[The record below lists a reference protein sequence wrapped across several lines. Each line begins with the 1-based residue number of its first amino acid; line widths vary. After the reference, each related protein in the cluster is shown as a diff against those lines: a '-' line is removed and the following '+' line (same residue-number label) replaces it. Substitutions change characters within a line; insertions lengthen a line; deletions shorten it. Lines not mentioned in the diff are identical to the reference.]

1 MQRRSA
7 SVGLK
12 LEPRAALLLGEGR
25 WAEEKTVARIDGL
38 AEKARGE
45 HIRSGERLNSRVL
58 FAVEWEEGGKTL
70 SARGYTVDISPKG
83 CMAILEQGLPVGQ
96 KLKVVNGMNGKT
108 AAATLIWRGHEG
120 RKGWEVGLELE
131 GMDGDFWG
139 MEF

>member
-1 MQRRSA
+1 ME
-7 SVGLK
+7 L
-12 LEPRAALLLGEGR
+12 RAALLLGEER
-25 WAEEKTVARIDGL
+25 WAEEETVARIDGL

-45 HIRSGERLNSRVL
+45 HIRSGERLNSRVQL
-58 FAVEWEEGGKTL
+58 TVEWEEGGKKL
-70 SARGYTVDISPKG
+70 SASGYTVDISPKG
-83 CMAILEQGLPVGQ
+83 CMAIVEQGLPVGQ
-96 KLKVVNGMNGKT
+96 KTKVVNGMNGKT

>member
-7 SVGLK
+7 SFGLK
-12 LEPRAALLLGEGR
+12 LELRAALLLGEEG
-25 WAEEKTVARIDGL
+25 WAEEETVARIDGL

-45 HIRSGERLNSRVL
+45 HIRSGERLNSRVQL
-58 FAVEWEEGGKTL
+58 TVEWEEGGKKL
-70 SARGYTVDISPKG
+70 SASGYTVDISPKG
-83 CMAILEQGLPVGQ
+83 CMAIVEQGLPVGQ
-96 KLKVVNGMNGKT
+96 RLKVVNGMNGNT

-131 GMDGDFWG
+131 GTEGDFWG

>member
-12 LEPRAALLLGEGR
+12 LELRAALLLGEGR
-25 WAEEKTVARIDGL
+25 WEEEKTVARIDGL
-38 AEKARGE
+38 AEKVRGE

-58 FAVEWEEGGKTL
+58 LTVEWEEGGKTL

-96 KLKVVNGMNGKT
+96 KLKVVNGMNGKI